1 MKFWYLFFAVSLLLP
16 NSSNAVVKR
25 HDMPA
30 EKYVVENAPEFLID
44 MPHEGHG
51 VLIASQWIVTAAH
64 VIFYDYTG
72 KSIKIAGE
80 SYTIESVTK
89 HPDYIEPDESLFKGD
104 AARLMTFFT
113 SRSDIALIKLSSP
126 VSGIAPVKIYQENNE
141 VGQIVTVFGRGATG
155 NGLIGE
161 DLSTKPL
168 RKMHSFHNKIDGA
181 KGNWL
186 TYKFDSPPNSL
197 PLEGMHGSG
206 DSGGPSVIFLD
217 GEPYLA
223 GLSSWQY
230 WQGDLSKFKG
240 GLYGATGYQVRLS
253 VYKDWILGVLAS

>member
-1 MKFWYLFFAVSLLLP
+1 MKFWNLFFAVSLLLP
-16 NSSNAVVKR
+16 NYSNAVVKR
-25 HDMPA
+25 HDIPA
-30 EKYVVENAPEFLID
+30 EKYAVENAPAFLID

-72 KSIKIAGE
+72 KIIKIGTE
-80 SYTIESVTK
+80 SYKIEAVTK
-89 HPDYIEPDESLFKGD
+89 HPDYNEPDESLFKGD
-104 AARLMTFFT
+104 AGPLMAFFA

-126 VSGIAPVKIYQENNE
+126 VSGITPVKIYQEDNE
-141 VGQIVTVFGRGATG
+141 VGKIVTVFGRGATG

-161 DLSTKPL
+161 DLSSKPL
-168 RKMHSFHNKIDGA
+168 RKMHSFHNKIEGA

-186 TYKFDSPPNSL
+186 TYKFDVPAHSL
-197 PLEGMHGSG
+197 PLEGIHGSG
-206 DSGGPSVIFLD
+206 DSGGAAVIFLE

-230 WQGDLSKFKG
+230 WQGDLSTFKG
-240 GLYGATGYQVRLS
+240 GLYGATAYQVRLS
-253 VYKDWILGVLAS
+253 VYKDWILAVLAS